1 MSDEFGN
8 DFVTITDDDGNE
20 FELEHLDTAEI
31 NGGLYMAFLPADM
44 EEDDDD
50 YGIVILKVIVED
62 DEELF
67 VTVDDENE
75 LEAVFDVFVERM
87 INDEESSS

>member
-1 MSDEFGN
+1 MNGEYGN
-8 DFVTITDDDGNE
+8 DFITVTDDDGNE

-44 EEDDDD
+44 DEESEDF
-50 YGIVILKVIVED
+50 GMVILKVVTEG

-67 VTVDDENE
+67 ITVDDEKE
-75 LEAVFDVFVERM
+75 LDDAHACFLERLSD
-87 INDEESSS
+87 DEEK